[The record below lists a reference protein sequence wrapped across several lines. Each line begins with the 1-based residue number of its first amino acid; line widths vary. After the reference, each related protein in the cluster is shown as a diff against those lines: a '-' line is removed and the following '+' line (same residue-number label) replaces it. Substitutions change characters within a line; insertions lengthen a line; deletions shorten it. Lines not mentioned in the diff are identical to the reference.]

1 MPLSIHSKIRDIV
14 ATEQGKA
21 VLEKYMP
28 KLTRIPAFQ
37 MTYEMSF
44 IGLGTAKAWKLTEL
58 ELITA
63 DAELR
68 AITES

>member
-1 MPLSIHSKIRDIV
+1 MPLSIRSKIGDIV
-14 ATEQGKA
+14 ATEQGKT

-37 MTYEMSF
+37 MTHEMTF
-44 IGLGTAKAWKLTEL
+44 FALGTSRAWKLTEL

-68 AITES
+68 AITE